1 MVLALTLRLVSTV
14 AEVVLGAAV
23 EAETGAVLDAVGV
36 GEALCCCLL
45 ATPVVT
51 AGMADDEPK
60 LRIAMGLQSLLLDG

>member
-36 GEALCCCLL
+36 GEALCCLL